1 LGRDMRREYDFSA
14 IERKW
19 QARWDAEQTF
29 RAEDASDRPKFY
41 CLVEFPYP
49 SGDGLH
55 VGHPRSYTALDILA
69 RKRRMQGYNVLFP
82 MGFDSFGLPSEN
94 YAIKTGIHPSIITR
108 RNEARFTEQLKALGF
123 SFAWERAFS
132 TTDPEYYRWT
142 QWIFL
147 KLFEKGLAYKAKM
160 PINWCLSC
168 KIGLANEEVVD
179 GCCERCG
186 GTVEKR
192 DIEQWMLRITAYAD
206 RLIADLGTVDF
217 LEKIK
222 AQQINWIG
230 RSEGANVDFRVA
242 DADAVVRVYTTR
254 PDTLFGATYMVLA
267 PEHELDGR
275 ITTPDRREA
284 VDAYRHEAARR
295 SDLERTEVT
304 DEKTGVFTGA
314 CAVNPVNGER
324 IPIWIADYVL
334 AGYGTGAIMAVP
346 AHDTRD
352 FAFATKFG
360 LPIRAIIR
368 PDAQAAAAARI
379 GVEDVLAGRA
389 CWPGEGVSIN
399 SANADGLDINGLSV
413 ADAFRRTVAWLEAR
427 GIGQGAVN
435 YKLRDW
441 VFSRQRYWG
450 EPIPM
455 VHCPACGW
463 MPLPESALPL
473 LLPEVD
479 RYEPT
484 DTGESP
490 LAVIEDWVQTTCPA
504 CGGPARRETDTM
516 PNWAGSSW
524 YFLRYCDPANDRA
537 FADPAKLAYWMPV
550 DWYNGGMEHTT
561 LHLLYSRFWNKFL
574 FDCGLVPSAEPYRK
588 RTSHGMVLGE
598 GGEKMSKS
606 RGNVINPDDV
616 VSHHG
621 ADVFRLYEMFIGP
634 FDQAAAWDT
643 KGIVGIDRFLRKVWR
658 MVAEGEIVDDAPDAD
673 ARRLLHQTIKKVGE
687 DIETLDLNTAVSQM
701 MICANELAKLERLP
715 REAAEAFVRILAPFA
730 PHLAEELWE
739 ILGHADGIARA
750 PWPNYDPA
758 CLAVAEVEILVQV
771 LGKPKARI
779 RIPADSNQDAMAK
792 LAMAHPEVAAAIAGQ
807 PVRKVV
813 AVPGRLVNIVV

>member
-1 LGRDMRREYDFSA
+1 MRREYDFA
-14 IERKW
+14 VIEKKW
-19 QARWDAEQTF
+19 QARWEAEGTF
-29 RAEDASDRPKFY
+29 RAEDASAKPKFY

-108 RNEARFTEQLKALGF
+108 RNVARFTEQLKGLGF
-123 SFAWERAFS
+123 SFDWDRAFS

-179 GCCERCG
+179 GACERCG
-186 GTVEKR
+186 GAVEKR

-206 RLIADLGTVDF
+206 RLIADLDTVDF
-217 LEKIK
+217 LAKIK
-222 AQQINWIG
+222 VQQTNWIG
-230 RSEGANVDFRVA
+230 RSEGANVDFRMA
-242 DADAVVRVYTTR
+242 AGEGTIRVYTTR

-267 PEHELDGR
+267 PEHELVER
-275 ITTPDRREA
+275 IATPAQRDA
-284 VDAYRHEAARR
+284 VDAYRRDTARR
-295 SDLERTEVT
+295 SDLERTEAA

-314 CAVNPVNGER
+314 YAVNPVNGER
-324 IPIWIADYVL
+324 IPVWIADYVL

-346 AHDTRD
+346 AHDVRD

-360 LPIRAIIR
+360 LPIRCIIR
-368 PDAQAAAAARI
+368 PDEKAAAAAQ
-379 GVEDVLAGRA
+379 VSVADVLAGRA

-399 SANADGLDINGLSV
+399 SANQDGLALDGLGV
-413 ADAFRRTVAWLEAR
+413 AAAFSRTVAWLEAR

-455 VHCPACGW
+455 VHCPECGW
-463 MPLPESALPL
+463 VPLAENDLPL
-473 LLPEVD
+473 LLPEVA

-484 DTGESP
+484 DNGESP
-490 LAVIEDWVQTTCPA
+490 LAAIKDWVETTCPK
-504 CGGPARRETDTM
+504 CGKPARRETDTM

-524 YFLRYCDPANDRA
+524 YFLRYCDPANGRA
-537 FADPAKLAYWMPV
+537 FADPAKLDYWMPV

-574 FDCGLVPSAEPYRK
+574 FDCGLVPSPEPYRK

-616 VSHHG
+616 VRNHG
-621 ADVFRLYEMFIGP
+621 ADVFRMYEMFIGP

-643 KGIVGIDRFLRKVWR
+643 KGIVGLDRFLRKVWR
-658 MVAEGEIVDDAPDAD
+658 MVAEGEIVDAPLDPD
-673 ARRLLHQTIKKVGE
+673 SRRLLHQTVKKVGD
-687 DIETLDLNTAVSQM
+687 DIESLDLNTAVSQM
-701 MICANELAKLERLP
+701 MICANELAKIERLP
-715 REAAEAFVRILAPFA
+715 REAAEAFTRILAPFA
-730 PHLAEELWE
+730 PHLAEELWA

-750 PWPNYDPA
+750 PWPAFDPA
-758 CLAVAEVEILVQV
+758 CLVVAEVEIVVQV

-779 RIPADSNQDAMAK
+779 RIPADADQEAMAK
-792 LAMAHPEVAAAIAGQ
+792 LALADPEVAAAIAGK
-807 PVRKVV
+807 PVKKVV

>member
-1 LGRDMRREYDFSA
+1 MGRAPRREYDFAA

-19 QARWDAEQTF
+19 QRRWEETGCF
-29 RAEDASDRPKFY
+29 RAEAGSARPKFY

-69 RKRRMQGYNVLFP
+69 RKRRMQGYNVLYP

-94 YAIKTGIHPSIITR
+94 YAIKTGIHPSIITK
-108 RNEARFTEQLKALGF
+108 RNIARFTEQLKALGF
-123 SFAWERAFS
+123 SFDWERSFS

-147 KLFEKGLAYKAKM
+147 KLFERGLAYKAKM

-179 GCCERCG
+179 GACERCG
-186 GTVEKR
+186 GAVVKR
-192 DIEQWMLRITAYAD
+192 DLEQWMLRITAYAD
-206 RLIADLGTVDF
+206 RLIADLDTVDF

-222 AQQINWIG
+222 VQQINWIG
-230 RSEGANVDFRVA
+230 RSEGAEVEFRLA
-242 DADAVVRVYTTR
+242 DGSGTVRVFTTR
-254 PDTLFGATYMVLA
+254 PDTLFGATYMVLS
-267 PEHELDGR
+267 PEHELVAR
-275 ITTPDRREA
+275 ITTPQQRDA
-284 VDAYRHEAARR
+284 VEQYQREAARR
-295 SDLERTEVT
+295 SDLDRTGET
-304 DEKTGVFTGA
+304 AGKTGVFTGA
-314 CAVNPVNGER
+314 YALNPVNGER
-324 IPIWIADYVL
+324 LPIWIADYVL
-334 AGYGTGAIMAVP
+334 SGYGTGAIMAVP

-352 FAFATKFG
+352 FAFAVAFG
-360 LPIRAIIR
+360 LPIRCINR
-368 PDAQAAAAARI
+368 PDAAAAHSA
-379 GVEDVLAGRA
+379 GVAVAEVLAGRA
-389 CWPGEGVSIN
+389 CWPGEGTTIN
-399 SANADGLDINGLSV
+399 SANDQGLDLNGLSV
-413 ADAFRRTVAWLEAR
+413 AAAFARTADWLEAR
-427 GIGQGAVN
+427 GLGRRAVN

-463 MPLPESALPL
+463 VPVPEQELPV
-473 LLPEVD
+473 LLPEVA

-484 DTGESP
+484 ETGESP
-490 LAVIEDWVQTTCPA
+490 LAAITDWVNTACPR
-504 CGGPARRETDTM
+504 CGGPGRRETDTM

-524 YFLRYCDPANDRA
+524 YFLRYCDPRNDRA
-537 FADPAKLAYWMPV
+537 FADPAQLAYWMPV

-574 FDCGLVPSAEPYRK
+574 FDCGLVPVSEPYRK

-606 RGNVINPDDV
+606 RGNVINPDEV
-616 VSHHG
+616 VREHG
-621 ADVFRLYEMFIGP
+621 ADVFRVYEMFIGP

-643 KGIVGIDRFLRKVWR
+643 QGIAGVDRFLRKVWR
-658 MVAEGEIVDDAPDAD
+658 MVAESEITTAPPDPEGA
-673 ARRLLHQTIKKVGE
+673 RLLHQTIKKVSE
-687 DIETLDLNTAVSQM
+687 DIETLDLNTAVSQL
-701 MICANELAKLERLP
+701 MICANHFSGMERLP
-715 REAAEAFVRILAPFA
+715 REAAEGFVRLLAPFA

-739 ILGHADGIARA
+739 MLGHAGGITRA
-750 PWPNYDPA
+750 PWPEHDPSR
-758 CLAVAEVEILVQV
+758 LAAAEVEVLVQV
-771 LGKPKARI
+771 AGKPCARMMM
-779 RIPADSNQDAMAK
+779 PATADRERMAE
-792 LAMAHPEVAAAIAGQ
+792 LALADPVVAETLAGR
-807 PVRKVV
+807 PVKKMV